1 MMWRQARDWQTGTVD
16 SMNAGKLAGTMKLVE
31 VATRRRVAI
40 SMAAVTLVLFGLIA
54 LKDLKVN
61 LLPDLSYPTITVR
74 SEYRGAAPEEIETL
88 LTRPVEEAV
97 GVVRNVRSVKS
108 VSRAGQSDVI
118 LEFAWGTNMDRAGLD
133 VREKLEVLQ
142 LPLEASRPLLLR
154 FNPATDPIMRFGLI
168 SASSEESSLKSLR
181 RYAEEE
187 IKKLLEPVEGVA
199 AVKISGGLEDEI
211 QIEIDQ
217 RKMAQLKLSLDTL
230 SARLAAENV
239 NVSAGRLEEGAQ
251 RYLVR
256 TINQFGSVE
265 EFGGLIIAP
274 GEARPIYL
282 RDIARVRAGY
292 SEREAIIRMNGQE
305 AVEVAIYKEGDANT
319 VSVARGISGRLESI
333 SDELPQGMSIE
344 IVDDQSVFI
353 ERAISEVVTAAILGG
368 LLAILVIFLFLRNI
382 WFTLTIAISIPV
394 SIIATFFL
402 MGQAGISLN
411 IMSLGGIA
419 LATGL
424 LVDNA
429 IVVLEN
435 ISRYR
440 AQGEGLVSAAIKGA
454 SEVGGAVIAATLT
467 TIAVFLPLAFVD
479 GVAGQLFRDQALTV
493 TFALAISLAVAVT
506 LIPMMASASGHKAA
520 DQAKTGAGAGGRFGN
535 WFAGQYGRMLDWA
548 LGHRFVTLAA
558 STALLALATLLLSS
572 VGTELVPRLDQ
583 GRFNV
588 TLEAAPGTPL
598 EETDRIGG
606 DIQRMAA
613 GDPDVQTIYG
623 VAGSGNRI
631 DANPT
636 ESGENIARM
645 LVVMNPD
652 SGSTDQQRVIRDLRT
667 KARDIAGLDANFSS
681 PELLSFDKPLE
692 IEIQGYDLDSLRT
705 ASDEVLR
712 RLRQS
717 SRFADVESSL
727 ERGHPEIQ
735 IYFDQERAAA
745 LGLTVKEISDKV
757 VGKIRG
763 QVATRYSWRDRKID
777 VLVRLSE
784 DERQSIASV
793 RELIV
798 NPLSDHPVPLSAVA
812 EVRVAEGPAEIR
824 RGNQE
829 RMALIQAN
837 LAHGDLGS
845 AVQEAEALMAGMQ
858 MPYGLTLYITG
869 QSEEM
874 EASFK
879 SLLFALGL
887 AIFLVY
893 LVMASQFESLLHPFV
908 ILFSIPLAAVGVAL
922 ALWLTNTSLSVIVF
936 IGLIML
942 AGIVVNNAI
951 VLLDL
956 INQLRERGMDRISA
970 IREGARLRLRPIMM
984 TTLTTVLGLLPMALG
999 LGEGSEMRTPMAI
1012 TVIGGLLTSTM
1023 LTLLVVP
1030 VMYSLL
1036 DRRRDLAPAGSDAKQ
1051 AEEIPGPGGH
1061 SRRLIA
1067 GT

>member
-1 MMWRQARDWQTGTVD
+1 M
-16 SMNAGKLAGTMKLVE
+16 KLAGTMKLVE

-54 LKDLKVN
+54 LQDLKVN
-61 LLPDLSYPTITVR
+61 LLPDLSYPTVTVR
-74 SEYRGAAPEEIETL
+74 TEYRGAAPEEIETL

-142 LPLEASRPLLLR
+142 LPLESSRPLLLR
-154 FNPATDPIMRFGLI
+154 FNPATDPIMRFGLV
-168 SASSEESSLKSLR
+168 SENSEEASLKSLR
-181 RYAEEE
+181 RFADEE

-239 NVSAGRLEEGAQ
+239 NVSAGRLEEGSQ

-265 EFGGLIIAP
+265 EFGELIVAP
-274 GEARPIYL
+274 GEGRPVYL
-282 RDIARVRAGY
+282 RDIAHIRAGY

-319 VSVARGISGRLESI
+319 VSVAQGVTERLEKLA
-333 SDELPQGMSIE
+333 DDLPPGMTIE
-344 IVDDQSVFI
+344 KVDDQSIFI
-353 ERAISEVVTAAILGG
+353 ERAISEVVIAAILGG
-368 LLAILVIFLFLRNI
+368 LLAVLVIFLFLRNI
-382 WFTLTIAISIPV
+382 WYTFTIAISIPV

-440 AQGEGLVSAAIKGA
+440 AQGEGLVNAAIKGA

-479 GVAGQLFRDQALTV
+479 GIAGQLFRDQALTV
-493 TFALAISLAVAVT
+493 TFALAVSLTIAVT
-506 LIPMMASASGHKAA
+506 LIPMMASAGGHKSLAHSAA
-520 DQAKTGAGAGGRFGN
+520 AGEKNNGPGDRFGN
-535 WFAGQYGRMLDWA
+535 WFSVRYSRVLEWA
-548 LGHRFVTLAA
+548 LNHRFLTLATA
-558 STALLALATLLLSS
+558 SVLLVFSVLMLST
-572 VGTELVPRLDQ
+572 VGTELVPQLDQ

-598 EETDRIGG
+598 EETDRIAGNL
-606 DIQRMAA
+606 QRLAA
-613 GDPDVQTIYG
+613 GDPNVSTIYG

-645 LVVMNPD
+645 LVVMNPAA
-652 SGSTDQQRVIRDLRT
+652 SRQDQRRAIRDLR
-667 KARDIAGLDANFSS
+667 ASALDIAGLDANFSS

-692 IEIQGYDLDSLRT
+692 IEILGYDLNSLRA

-717 SRFADVESSL
+717 DRFADVESSL
-727 ERGHPEIQ
+727 ERGHPEVQ
-735 IYFDQERAAA
+735 IFFDQERAAA
-745 LGLTVKEISDKV
+745 LGLTVKEISDQV

-784 DERQSIASV
+784 EERQSIAAV

-798 NPLSDHPVPLSAVA
+798 NPQSEHPVPLSAVA
-812 EVRVAEGPAEIR
+812 EIRVAEGPAEIR

-829 RMALIQAN
+829 RMALVQAN
-837 LAHGDLGS
+837 LASGDLGS
-845 AVQEAEALMAGMQ
+845 AVEEAETLLADMQ
-858 MPYGLTLYITG
+858 LPYGLSMSITG

-922 ALWLTNTSLSVIVF
+922 ALWLTGTSLSVIVF

-1036 DRRRDLAPAGSDAKQ
+1036 DRRRDTAAVEGANENTEQL
-1051 AEEIPGPGGH
+1051 PGPGTQTR
-1061 SRRLIA
+1061 SAAA
-1067 GT
+1067 GA

>member
-1 MMWRQARDWQTGTVD
+1 
-16 SMNAGKLAGTMKLVE
+16 MNPGSEKPGRTMKIVE

-54 LKDLKVN
+54 LQDLKVN
-61 LLPDLSYPTITVR
+61 LLPDLSYPTLTVR
-74 SEYRGAAPEEIETL
+74 TEYRGAAPEEIETL
-88 LTRPVEEAV
+88 LTRPVEEAI
-97 GVVRNVRSVKS
+97 GVVKNVLSVKS

-118 LEFAWGTNMDRAGLD
+118 LEFAWGTNMDHAGLE

-142 LPLEASRPLLLR
+142 LPLESSRPLLLR

-168 SASSEESSLKSLR
+168 SENSDEASLKALR
-181 RYAEEE
+181 RFADEEV
-187 IKKLLEPVEGVA
+187 KKTLEPVEGVA

-211 QIEIDQ
+211 HIEIDQ
-217 RKMAQLKLSLDTL
+217 GKMAQLRLSLDML

-239 NVSAGRLEEGAQ
+239 NVSAGRLEEGTQ

-256 TINQFGSVE
+256 TINQFTSVE

-274 GEARPIYL
+274 GEGRPIYL
-282 RDIARVRAGY
+282 RDIAVIRAGY
-292 SEREAIIRMNGQE
+292 TERQAIIRMNGKE
-305 AVEVAIYKEGDANT
+305 AVEIAVYKEGDANT
-319 VSVARGISGRLESI
+319 VSVAHGIGDRLAEL
-333 SDELPQGMSIE
+333 SDDLPPGMSIE
-344 IVDDQSVFI
+344 TVDDQSVFI
-353 ERAISEVVTAAILGG
+353 DRAISEVIKAAVIGG
-368 LLAILVIFLFLRNI
+368 LLAVLVIFVFLRNF
-382 WFTLTIAISIPV
+382 WFTFTIALSIPV

-402 MGQAGISLN
+402 MGRAGISLN

-440 AQGEGLVSAAIKGA
+440 ADGEGLVSAAIKGA

-479 GVAGQLFRDQALTV
+479 GIAGQLFRDQALTV
-493 TFALAISLAVAVT
+493 TFALAISLGVAVT
-506 LIPMMASASGHKAA
+506 LIPMMASVRGQSSLSKDAKISRIGSGFSR
-520 DQAKTGAGAGGRFGN
+520 GYCRL
-535 WFAGQYGRMLDWA
+535 LDWA
-548 LGHRFVTLAA
+548 LAHRLLTLGTSAI
-558 STALLALATLLLSS
+558 LLALSVMLLQST
-572 VGTELVPRLDQ
+572 GTELVPQLEQ

-588 TLEAAPGTPL
+588 MLEAAPGTPL
-598 EETDRIGG
+598 EETDRIEGVLQQ
-606 DIQRMAA
+606 IAA
-613 GDPDVQTIYG
+613 SDDTVSYVYG

-645 LVVMNPD
+645 LLVMSPD
-652 SGSTDQQRVIRDLRT
+652 SSANDQQRVIRDLR
-667 KARDIAGLDANFSS
+667 ARAGDIAGLDANFSS

-692 IEIQGYDLDSLRT
+692 IEIQGYDLNSLRT

-712 RLRQS
+712 RLRDS
-717 SRFADVESSL
+717 KRFADVESSL

-745 LGLTVKEISDKV
+745 LGLTVKDISDQV

-784 DERQSIASV
+784 EERQSIASV
-793 RELIV
+793 RDLII
-798 NPLSDHPVPLSAVA
+798 NPESEHPVSLSSVA
-812 EVRVAEGPAEIR
+812 EILVAEGPAEIR
-824 RGNQE
+824 RANQE
-829 RMALIQAN
+829 RLALIQAN
-837 LAHGDLGS
+837 LAYGDLGT
-845 AVQEAEALMAGMQ
+845 AVEEVRVLLADIKL
-858 MPYGLTLYITG
+858 PYGVSMNISG

-874 EASFK
+874 AASFK

-887 AIFLVY
+887 AVILVY

-908 ILFSIPLAAVGVAL
+908 ILFSIPLAAVGVAV
-922 ALWLTNTSLSVIVF
+922 ALWLTDTSLSVIVF

-956 INQLRERGMDRISA
+956 INQLRERGMERLAA

-1012 TVIGGLLTSTM
+1012 TVIGGLLTSTL

-1036 DRRRDLAPAGSDAKQ
+1036 DRRRDG
-1051 AEEIPGPGGH
+1051 IPGQLGAGGTDEP
-1061 SRRLIA
+1061 SGA
-1067 GT
+1067 GEQTRSAMAEG

>member
-1 MMWRQARDWQTGTVD
+1 
-16 SMNAGKLAGTMKLVE
+16 MNPDPVKAIGSMKLIE

-40 SMAAVTLVLFGLIA
+40 SMLAVTLVLFGLIA
-54 LKDLKVN
+54 LKDLSVN
-61 LLPDLSYPTITVR
+61 LLPDLSYPTLTVR
-74 SEYRGAAPEEIETL
+74 TEYRGAAPEEIETL

-97 GVVRNVRSVKS
+97 GVVKNVLSVKS

-154 FNPATDPIMRFGLI
+154 FNPATDPIMRFGLT
-168 SASSEESSLKSLR
+168 SSVSDEASLKALR
-181 RYAEEE
+181 RFAEEE
-187 IKKLLEPVEGVA
+187 IKKLVEPVEGVA

-217 RKMAQLKLSLDTL
+217 RKMAQLNLSLEEL
-230 SARLAAENV
+230 STRLAAENV

-256 TINQFGSVE
+256 TINQFATVE
-265 EFGGLIIAP
+265 EFGDLILKP
-274 GEARPIYL
+274 GTTRPIYL
-282 RDIARVRAGY
+282 RDIARVRAGF

-319 VSVARGISGRLESI
+319 VSVAKGIKTRVKELSE
-333 SDELPQGMSIE
+333 ELPKDMAIE
-344 IVDDQSVFI
+344 TVDDQSIFI
-353 ERAISEVVTAAILGG
+353 DRAISEVIKAALLGG
-368 LLAILVIFLFLRNI
+368 LLAVFVIFVFLRNF
-382 WFTLTIAISIPV
+382 WFTLTIALSIPV

-435 ISRYR
+435 ISRHR
-440 AQGEGLVSAAIKGA
+440 TAGEGLVSAAIKGA

-467 TIAVFLPLAFVD
+467 TIAVFLPLAFVE
-479 GVAGQLFRDQALTV
+479 GIAGQLFRDQALTV
-493 TFALAISLAVAVT
+493 TFALAISLGVAVT
-506 LIPMMASASGHKAA
+506 LIPMMASVRGQQSMGA
-520 DQAKTGAGAGGRFGN
+520 TGISKRLGL
-535 WFAGQYGRMLDWA
+535 WFASAYDYLLDYA
-548 LGHRFVTLAA
+548 LSHRFLTLFVA
-558 STALLALATLLLSS
+558 TVLLFFSVMLLQRT
-572 VGTELVPRLDQ
+572 GTELVPQLEQ

-598 EETDRIGG
+598 EETDRIEGEL
-606 DIQRMAA
+606 QQMATA
-613 GDPDVQTIYG
+613 DASVNYVYG

-645 LVVMNPD
+645 LVVMKPEAGMD
-652 SGSTDQQRVIRDLRT
+652 DQQRVIGNLRT
-667 KARDIAGLDANFSS
+667 RVGNIAGLDANFSS

-692 IEIQGYDLDSLRT
+692 IEIQGYDLDSLRL

-712 RLRQS
+712 RLRK
-717 SRFADVESSL
+717 SRSFADVESSL

-735 IYFDQERAAA
+735 IFFDQERAAA
-745 LGLTVKEISDKV
+745 LGLTVKQLSDRV

-763 QVATRYSWRDRKID
+763 RVATRFSWRDRKID
-777 VLVRLSE
+777 VLVRVSE
-784 DERQSIASV
+784 AERQSIAAV
-793 RELIV
+793 RQLII
-798 NPLSDHPVPLSAVA
+798 NPESEFPVPLSSVA
-812 EVRVAEGPAEIR
+812 EIRVAEGPAEIR
-824 RGNQE
+824 RGDQE

-845 AVQEAEALMAGMQ
+845 AVLEVESLLAGMKL
-858 MPYGLTLYITG
+858 PYGLTMFIKG

-874 EASFK
+874 AASFK

-887 AIFLVY
+887 AVILVY
-893 LVMASQFESLLHPFV
+893 LVMASQFESLVHPFV

-922 ALWLTNTSLSVIVF
+922 ALWLTDTRLSVIVF

-956 INQLRERGMDRISA
+956 INQLRERGMERIAA
-970 IREGARLRLRPIMM
+970 IKEGAKLRLRPIMM
-984 TTLTTVLGLLPMALG
+984 TTLTTVLGLLPMAMG
-999 LGEGSEMRTPMAI
+999 IGQGSEMRTPMAI
-1012 TVIGGLLTSTM
+1012 TVIGGLLTSTL

-1036 DRRRDLAPAGSDAKQ
+1036 DRRRDVTASPQTADTAPEG
-1051 AEEIPGPGGH
+1051 
-1061 SRRLIA
+1061 
-1067 GT
+1067 

>member
-1 MMWRQARDWQTGTVD
+1 
-16 SMNAGKLAGTMKLVE
+16 MKLVE
-31 VATRRRVAI
+31 IATRRRVAI

-61 LLPDLSYPTITVR
+61 LLPDLSYPTLTVR
-74 SEYRGAAPEEIETL
+74 TEYRGAAPEEIETL

-97 GVVRNVRSVKS
+97 GVVKNVGSVKS

-168 SASSEESSLKSLR
+168 SASSEEASLKALR
-181 RYAEEE
+181 RYADEE

-217 RKMAQLKLSLDTL
+217 RKMAQLNLSLDML

-256 TINQFGSVE
+256 TINQFGSIE

-274 GEARPIYL
+274 GETRPVYL
-282 RDIARVRAGY
+282 RDIANVRAGY

-319 VSVARGISGRLESI
+319 VSVARGVSKRIESL
-333 SDELPQGMSIE
+333 SENLPQGMSME
-344 IVDDQSVFI
+344 KVDDQSIFI
-353 ERAISEVVTAAILGG
+353 DRAISEVVTAAILGG

-382 WFTLTIAISIPV
+382 WFTFTIALSIPV

-440 AQGEGLVSAAIKGA
+440 AQGEGLVNAAIKGA

-506 LIPMMASASGHKAA
+506 LIPMMASARGHKSLVRARENN
-520 DQAKTGAGAGGRFGN
+520 GASSRFGS
-535 WFAGQYGRMLDWA
+535 WFSGKYGGMLNWA
-548 LGHRFVTLAA
+548 LTHRFLTLAA
-558 STALLALATLLLSS
+558 STVLLVVAVLMLST
-572 VGTELVPRLDQ
+572 VGTELVPQLDQ

-588 TLEAAPGTPL
+588 TLEATPGTPL

-606 DIQRMAA
+606 ELQRMAA
-613 GDPDVQTIYG
+613 GDPNVATIYG

-645 LVVMNPD
+645 LVVMNPEA
-652 SGSTDQQRVIRDLRT
+652 SAGDQQRVIRDLRNR
-667 KARDIAGLDANFSS
+667 ARDTAGLDANFSA

-705 ASDEVLR
+705 ASSEVLR
-712 RLRQS
+712 RLRHS
-717 SRFADVESSL
+717 DRFADVESSL

-735 IYFDQERAAA
+735 IFFDQERAAA
-745 LGLTVKEISDKV
+745 LGLTVKEISDQV

-798 NPLSDHPVPLSAVA
+798 NPQSEHPVPLSSVA
-812 EVRVAEGPAEIR
+812 EIRVAEGPAEIR

-829 RMALIQAN
+829 RMALVQAN

-845 AVQEAEALMAGMQ
+845 AVEEAETLLADMQ
-858 MPYGLTLYITG
+858 LPYGLTMNITG

-879 SLLFALGL
+879 SLMFALGL
-887 AIFLVY
+887 AVFLVY
-893 LVMASQFESLLHPFV
+893 LVMAAQFESLLHPFV

-922 ALWLTNTSLSVIVF
+922 ALWLTDTSLSVIVF

-970 IREGARLRLRPIMM
+970 ITEGARLRLRPIMM

-1036 DRRRDLAPAGSDAKQ
+1036 DRRQDVVPVESDAVSTDDL
-1051 AEEIPGPGGH
+1051 PGPGGQFH
-1061 SRRLIA
+1061 SVA
-1067 GT
+1067 ASS

>member
-1 MMWRQARDWQTGTVD
+1 MSPDPVKT
-16 SMNAGKLAGTMKLVE
+16 AGSMKLIE

-40 SMAAVTLVLFGLIA
+40 SMLAVTLVLFGLIA

-61 LLPDLSYPTITVR
+61 LLPDLSYPTLTVR
-74 SEYRGAAPEEIETL
+74 TEYRGAAPEEIETL

-97 GVVRNVRSVKS
+97 GVVKNVLSVKS

-133 VREKLEVLQ
+133 VREKLEILQ
-142 LPLEASRPLLLR
+142 LPLEANRPLLLR
-154 FNPATDPIMRFGLI
+154 FNPATDPIMRLGLI
-168 SASSEESSLKSLR
+168 SAVTDETSLKALR
-181 RYAEEE
+181 RFAEEE

-217 RKMAQLKLSLDTL
+217 RKMAQLNLSLDAL
-230 SARLAAENV
+230 SLRLAAENV
-239 NVSAGRLEEGAQ
+239 NVSAGRLEEGTQ

-256 TINQFGSVE
+256 TINQFANVE
-265 EFGGLIIAP
+265 EFGDLIVKP
-274 GEARPIYL
+274 GTDRPIYL
-282 RDIARVRAGY
+282 RDIANVRAGY

-319 VSVARGISGRLESI
+319 VSVARGIKGRLKELSE
-333 SDELPQGMSIE
+333 ELPQDMTIE
-344 IVDDQSVFI
+344 TVDDQSIFI
-353 ERAISEVVTAAILGG
+353 DRAISEVIKAAVLGG
-368 LLAILVIFLFLRNI
+368 LLAVLVIFVFLRNI
-382 WFTLTIAISIPV
+382 WFTFTIAICIPV

-440 AQGEGLVSAAIKGA
+440 AAGEDRLSAAIKGA

-467 TIAVFLPLAFVD
+467 TIAVFLPLAFVE
-479 GVAGQLFRDQALTV
+479 GIAGQLFRDQALTV
-493 TFALAISLAVAVT
+493 TFALAISLGVAMT
-506 LIPMMASASGHKAA
+506 LIPMMASIRGQHSVNP
-520 DQAKTGAGAGGRFGN
+520 AGISTRVGL
-535 WFAGQYGRMLDWA
+535 WFASVYANLLDKA
-548 LGHRFVTLAA
+548 LSHRFLTLATA
-558 STALLALATLLLSS
+558 SVLLIFSLLILQRT
-572 VGTELVPRLDQ
+572 GTELVPQLEQ
-583 GRFNV
+583 GRFNI

-598 EETDRIGG
+598 EETDRIQSEL
-606 DIQRMAA
+606 QRMATA
-613 GDPDVQTIYG
+613 DPGVTTVYG

-636 ESGENIARM
+636 ESGENIARL
-645 LVVMNPD
+645 LVVMKPA
-652 SGSTDQQRVIRDLRT
+652 SGMDEQRRVIQKLRT
-667 KARDIAGLDANFSS
+667 HVGDIAGLDANFSS
-681 PELLSFDKPLE
+681 PQLLSFDKPLE
-692 IEIQGYDLDSLRT
+692 IEIQGYDLDSLRQ
-705 ASDEVLR
+705 ASDAVLE

-717 SRFADVESSL
+717 NRFADVESSL

-735 IYFDQERAAA
+735 IYFDQERAAT
-745 LGLTVKEISDKV
+745 LGLTVKQISDQV

-763 QVATRYSWRDRKID
+763 TVATRFSWRDRKID

-784 DERQSIASV
+784 DERQSITAV
-793 RELIV
+793 RDLII
-798 NPLSDHPVPLSAVA
+798 NPESEFPVPLSSVA
-812 EVRVAEGPAEIR
+812 EIRVAEGPAEIR

-829 RMALIQAN
+829 RLALVQAN
-837 LAHGDLGS
+837 LAYGDLGS
-845 AVQEAEALMAGMQ
+845 AVTEVEGLLAGMKL
-858 MPYGLTLYITG
+858 PYGLKMYIKG

-874 EASFK
+874 AASFK

-887 AIFLVY
+887 AVVLVY

-922 ALWLTNTSLSVIVF
+922 ALWLTGTQLSVIVF

-956 INQLRERGMDRISA
+956 INHLRERGMDRIKA
-970 IREGARLRLRPIMM
+970 IKEGARLRLRPIMM
-984 TTLTTVLGLLPMALG
+984 TTLTTVLGLLPLALG
-999 LGEGSEMRTPMAI
+999 LGQGSEMRTPMAI
-1012 TVIGGLLTSTM
+1012 TVIGGLLTSTL

-1036 DRRRDLAPAGSDAKQ
+1036 DRRRDLGDVEQSSQ
-1051 AEEIPGPGGH
+1051 ATTEI
-1061 SRRLIA
+1061 
-1067 GT
+1067 

>member
-1 MMWRQARDWQTGTVD
+1 MSDTQ
-16 SMNAGKLAGTMKLVE
+16 SMKLVD
-31 VATRRRVAI
+31 VATRRRGAI
-40 SMAAVTLVLFGLIA
+40 SMGAVTLVLFGLIA

-61 LLPDLSYPTITVR
+61 LLPDLSYPTLTVR
-74 SEYRGAAPEEIETL
+74 TEYRGAAPEEIETL

-97 GVVRNVRSVKS
+97 GVVKNVISVKS
-108 VSRAGQSDVI
+108 VSRAGQSDVM

-142 LPLEASRPLLLR
+142 LPLESSRPLLLR
-154 FNPATDPIMRFGLI
+154 FNPATDPIMRFGLVFTQEFKE
-168 SASSEESSLKSLR
+168 AGQGADESSLKVLR
-181 RYAEEE
+181 RYADEE
-187 IKKLLEPVEGVA
+187 IRKRLEPVEGVA

-217 RKMAQLKLSLDTL
+217 LKMAQLNLSLDEL

-239 NVSAGRLEEGAQ
+239 NVSAGRLEEGTQ

-256 TINQFGSVE
+256 TINQFRSVA
-265 EFGGLIIAP
+265 EFGSLIITP
-274 GEARPIYL
+274 GEGRPVYL
-282 RDIARVRAGY
+282 RDIANVRAGY

-305 AVEVAIYKEGDANT
+305 AVEIAIYKEGDANT
-319 VSVARGISGRLESI
+319 VSVAKSINKRLESF
-333 SDELPQGMSIE
+333 SDELPQGMSMDV
-344 IVDDQSVFI
+344 VDNQSLFI

-368 LLAILVIFLFLRNI
+368 LLAVLVIFVFLRNI
-382 WFTLTIAISIPV
+382 WFTFTIALCIPV
-394 SIIATFFL
+394 SIIATFFF

-440 AQGEGLVSAAIKGA
+440 AMGEGLISAAIKGT

-467 TIAVFLPLAFVD
+467 TIAVFLPLAFVE
-479 GVAGQLFRDQALTV
+479 GIAGQLFRDQALTV
-493 TFALAISLAVAVT
+493 TFALAISLIVAMT
-506 LIPMMASASGHKAA
+506 LIPMMASASGHKSLPREM
-520 DQAKTGAGAGGRFGN
+520 GSSRSGR
-535 WFAGQYGRMLDWA
+535 WFSVNYSRLLDWA
-548 LGHRFVTLAA
+548 LGHRFMTLAL
-558 STALLALATLLLSS
+558 STALLLLAIVLLQSI
-572 VGTELVPRLDQ
+572 GTELVPQMEQ
-583 GRFNV
+583 GRFNIM
-588 TLEAAPGTPL
+588 LEAAPGTPL
-598 EETDRIGG
+598 EETDRLEG
-606 DIQRMAA
+606 DMQRLAA
-613 GDPDVQTIYG
+613 ADPAVDYVYG

-645 LVVMNPD
+645 LVAMKPSASD
-652 SGSTDQQRVIRDLRT
+652 ADQARVLGEMRNRVGG
-667 KARDIAGLDANFSS
+667 IAGLDANFSA

-692 IEIQGYDLDSLRT
+692 IEIQGYDLDSLRAT
-705 ASDEVLR
+705 SDEVLR
-712 RLRQS
+712 RLRAS
-717 SRFADVESSL
+717 DRFVDVESSL

-735 IYFDQERAAA
+735 IFFDQERAAS
-745 LGLTVKEISDKV
+745 LGLTVKQISDQV
-757 VGKIRG
+757 VGNIRG
-763 QVATRYSWRDRKID
+763 RVATRYSWRDRKID
-777 VLVRLSE
+777 VLVRMSE
-784 DERQSIASV
+784 EERQSIAAV
-793 RELIV
+793 RDLII
-798 NPLSDHPVPLSAVA
+798 NPKSERPVPLSAVA
-812 EVRVAEGPAEIR
+812 EIRVAEGPAEIR

-829 RMALIQAN
+829 RMALVQAN
-837 LAHGDLGS
+837 VAYGDLGN
-845 AVQEAEALMAGMQ
+845 AAREADALLADMQ
-858 MPYGLTLYITG
+858 MPYGLTMNITG

-874 EASFK
+874 AASFK

-922 ALWLTNTSLSVIVF
+922 ALWLTGTSLSVIVF

-951 VLLDL
+951 VLVDL
-956 INQLRERGMDRISA
+956 INQLRQRGMERINA
-970 IREGARLRLRPIMM
+970 IREAARLRLRPIMM
-984 TTLTTVLGLLPMALG
+984 TTLTTVLGLLPMAMG

-1023 LTLLVVP
+1023 LTLLVIP

-1036 DRRRDLAPAGSDAKQ
+1036 DRRRDVEQIESSETRPAAHS
-1051 AEEIPGPGGH
+1051 GPGSQ
-1061 SRRLIA
+1061 SRAAVIQ
-1067 GT
+1067 T

>member
-1 MMWRQARDWQTGTVD
+1 MSTEPVKA
-16 SMNAGKLAGTMKLVE
+16 AGSMKLIE
-31 VATRRRVAI
+31 IATRRRVAI
-40 SMAAVTLVLFGLIA
+40 SMLAVTLVLFGLIA

-61 LLPDLSYPTITVR
+61 LLPDLSYPTLTVR
-74 SEYRGAAPEEIETL
+74 TEYRGAAPEEIETL

-97 GVVRNVRSVKS
+97 GVVMNVLSVKS

-168 SASSEESSLKSLR
+168 SAASDETSLKALR

-187 IKKLLEPVEGVA
+187 IKKDFEPVEGVA

-217 RKMAQLKLSLDTL
+217 RKMAQLNLSLQDL
-230 SARLAAENV
+230 SLRLAAENV

-256 TINQFGSVE
+256 TINQFASVE
-265 EFGGLIIAP
+265 EFGNLIVKP
-274 GEARPIYL
+274 GAERPIYL
-282 RDIARVRAGY
+282 RDIANVRAGY
-292 SEREAIIRMNGQE
+292 SERQAIIRMNGKE

-319 VSVARGISGRLESI
+319 VSVAKGIKNRLKELSES
-333 SDELPQGMSIE
+333 LPEGVTVE
-344 IVDDQSVFI
+344 TVDDQSVFI
-353 ERAISEVVTAAILGG
+353 DRAIAEVIKAAIIGG
-368 LLAILVIFLFLRNI
+368 LLAVLVIFVFLRNA
-382 WFTLTIAISIPV
+382 WFTLTIAMSIPV

-440 AQGEGLVSAAIKGA
+440 AEGESRVRAAIKGA

-467 TIAVFLPLAFVD
+467 TIAVFLPLAFVQ

-493 TFALAISLAVAVT
+493 TFALAISLGVAVT
-506 LIPMMASASGHKAA
+506 LIPMMASIRGQH
-520 DQAKTGAGAGGRFGN
+520 TVGAGGFSARIGRG
-535 WFAGQYGRMLDWA
+535 FAAVYAHLLDRA
-548 LGHRFVTLAA
+548 LAHRVTTLTAA
-558 STALLALATLLLSS
+558 AALLAMSVMLLQRT
-572 VGTELVPRLDQ
+572 GTELVPQLEQ
-583 GRFNV
+583 GRFDV
-588 TLEAAPGTPL
+588 MLEAAPGTPL
-598 EETDRIGG
+598 EETDRIEGEL
-606 DIQRMAA
+606 QQLATE
-613 GDPDVQTIYG
+613 DPGVDYVYG

-645 LVVMNPD
+645 LVAMKPD
-652 SGSTDQQRVIRDLRT
+652 ADMKAQQRVIDNLRS
-667 KARDIAGLDANFSS
+667 KSRDIAGLDANFSS

-692 IEIQGYDLDSLRT
+692 IEIQGYDLDSLRI
-705 ASDEVLR
+705 ASDEVMK

-717 SRFADVESSL
+717 GRFADVESSL

-745 LGLTVKEISDKV
+745 LGLTVKQISDQV

-763 QVATRYSWRDRKID
+763 TVATRFSWRDRKID

-784 DERQSIASV
+784 GERQSIAAV
-793 RELIV
+793 RDLIV
-798 NPLSDHPVPLSAVA
+798 NPESEFPVPLSSVA
-812 EVRVAEGPAEIR
+812 DVRIAEGPAEIR

-829 RMALIQAN
+829 RLALVEAN
-837 LAHGDLGS
+837 LAYGDLGS
-845 AVQEAEALMAGMQ
+845 AVTEVESLLAGMRL
-858 MPYGLTLYITG
+858 PYGLKMYIKG

-874 EASFK
+874 AASFK
-879 SLLFALGL
+879 SLMFALGL
-887 AIFLVY
+887 AVVLVY

-922 ALWLTNTSLSVIVF
+922 ALWLTGTSLSVIVF

-956 INQLRERGMDRISA
+956 INQLRERGMDRLTA

-999 LGEGSEMRTPMAI
+999 LGQGAEMRTPMAI
-1012 TVIGGLLTSTM
+1012 TVIGGLLTSTL

-1036 DRRRDLAPAGSDAKQ
+1036 DRRPDVAAAVREADGVTEA
-1051 AEEIPGPGGH
+1051 
-1061 SRRLIA
+1061 
-1067 GT
+1067 

>member
-1 MMWRQARDWQTGTVD
+1 MSSGPVNLEG
-16 SMNAGKLAGTMKLVE
+16 SMKLIE

-61 LLPDLSYPTITVR
+61 LLPDLSYPTLTVR
-74 SEYRGAAPEEIETL
+74 TEYRGAAPEEIETL

-97 GVVRNVRSVKS
+97 GVVKNVLSVKS
-108 VSRAGQSDVI
+108 VSRAGQSDVM

-168 SASSEESSLKSLR
+168 SIASDEASLKALR
-181 RYAEEE
+181 RFADEE

-217 RKMAQLKLSLDTL
+217 HKMAQLNLSLESL

-256 TINQFGSVE
+256 TINQFATVE
-265 EFGGLIIAP
+265 EFGDLIIDP
-274 GEARPIYL
+274 GETRPIYL

-305 AVEVAIYKEGDANT
+305 AVEVAVYKEGDANT
-319 VSVARGISGRLESI
+319 VSVANGIDKRLLQLSE
-333 SDELPQGMSIE
+333 DLPPDMSIDT
-344 IVDDQSVFI
+344 VDDQSIFI
-353 ERAISEVVTAAILGG
+353 DRAISEVIKAAILGG
-368 LLAILVIFLFLRNI
+368 LLAVLVIFLFLRNI
-382 WFTLTIAISIPV
+382 WFTFTIALSIPV

-440 AQGEGLVSAAIKGA
+440 ANGEGLVSAAIKGA
-454 SEVGGAVIAATLT
+454 SDVGGAVIAATLT

-479 GVAGQLFRDQALTV
+479 GIAGQLFRDQALTV
-493 TFALAISLAVAVT
+493 TFALAISLGVAVT
-506 LIPMMASASGHKAA
+506 LIPMMASIRGQGLASGGGSINRVG
-520 DQAKTGAGAGGRFGN
+520 DWFSFTYAKL
-535 WFAGQYGRMLDWA
+535 LDWA
-548 LGHRFVTLAA
+548 LSHRLLTLSIAII
-558 STALLALATLLLSS
+558 LLAFSVMLLRGI
-572 VGTELVPRLDQ
+572 GTELVPQLEQ

-588 TLEAAPGTPL
+588 MLEAAPGTPL
-598 EETDRIGG
+598 EETDRIEG
-606 DIQRMAA
+606 DLQRMAA
-613 GDPDVQTIYG
+613 ADTAVSYVYG

-645 LVVMNPD
+645 LVVMSP
-652 SGSTDQQRVIRDLRT
+652 GSSVSEQQRVIRNLRT
-667 KARDIAGLDANFSS
+667 GARAIAGLDANFST
-681 PELLSFDKPLE
+681 PQLLSFDKPLE
-692 IEIQGYDLDSLRT
+692 IEIQGYDIGSLRQ

-712 RLRQS
+712 RLRKS
-717 SRFADVESSL
+717 KRFADVESSL

-735 IYFDQERAAA
+735 IYFDQQRAAA
-745 LGLTVKEISDKV
+745 LGLTVKQISDKV

-763 QVATRYSWRDRKID
+763 KVATRFSWRDRKVD
-777 VLVRLSE
+777 VLVRMSE

-798 NPLSDHPVPLSAVA
+798 NPESEFPVPLSSVA
-812 EVRVAEGPAEIR
+812 DIKVAEGPAEIR

-829 RMALIQAN
+829 RLALVQAN
-837 LAHGDLGS
+837 LAYGDLGS
-845 AVQEAEALMAGMQ
+845 AAQEVETLLADMSL
-858 MPYGLTLYITG
+858 PYGLKMSISG

-874 EASFK
+874 AASFK
-879 SLLFALGL
+879 SLMFALGL
-887 AIFLVY
+887 AIILVY

-922 ALWLTNTSLSVIVF
+922 ALWLTETRLSVIVF

-956 INQLRERGMDRISA
+956 INQLRERGMDRITA

-999 LGEGSEMRTPMAI
+999 LGQGSEMRTPMAI
-1012 TVIGGLLTSTM
+1012 TVIGGMLTSTL

-1036 DRRRDLAPAGSDAKQ
+1036 DRRKDLSGQSQTAAG
-1051 AEEIPGPGGH
+1051 EV
-1061 SRRLIA
+1061 
-1067 GT
+1067 

>member
-1 MMWRQARDWQTGTVD
+1 MNPGPVKTVG
-16 SMNAGKLAGTMKLVE
+16 SMKLIE

-40 SMAAVTLVLFGLIA
+40 SMLAVTLVLFGLIA
-54 LKDLKVN
+54 LKDLSVN
-61 LLPDLSYPTITVR
+61 LLPDLSYPTLTVR
-74 SEYRGAAPEEIETL
+74 TEYRGAAPEEIETL

-97 GVVRNVRSVKS
+97 GVVKNVLSVKS

-133 VREKLEVLQ
+133 VREKLEILQ

-154 FNPATDPIMRFGLI
+154 FNPATDPIMRFGLT
-168 SASSEESSLKSLR
+168 SSVSDEASLKALR
-181 RYAEEE
+181 RFAEEE
-187 IKKLLEPVEGVA
+187 IKKLVEPVEGVA

-217 RKMAQLKLSLDTL
+217 RKMAQLNLSIEEL
-230 SARLAAENV
+230 STRLAAENV
-239 NVSAGRLEEGAQ
+239 NVSAGRLEEGTQ

-256 TINQFGSVE
+256 TINQFATVE
-265 EFGGLIIAP
+265 GFGDLILKP
-274 GEARPIYL
+274 GTTRPIYL
-282 RDIARVRAGY
+282 RDIASVRAGF

-319 VSVARGISGRLESI
+319 VSVAKGIKTRVK
-333 SDELPQGMSIE
+333 ELSEDLPKDMSIE
-344 IVDDQSVFI
+344 TVDDQSIFI
-353 ERAISEVVTAAILGG
+353 DRAISEVIKAALLGG
-368 LLAILVIFLFLRNI
+368 LLAILVIFVFLRNF
-382 WFTLTIAISIPV
+382 WFSFTIALSIPV

-435 ISRYR
+435 ISRHR
-440 AQGEGLVSAAIKGA
+440 TAGESLVSAAIKGA

-467 TIAVFLPLAFVD
+467 TIAVFLPLAFVE
-479 GVAGQLFRDQALTV
+479 GIAGQLFRDQALTV
-493 TFALAISLAVAVT
+493 TFALAISLGVAVT
-506 LIPMMASASGHKAA
+506 LIPMMASVRGQQSMGT
-520 DQAKTGAGAGGRFGN
+520 TGISKRVGL
-535 WFAGQYGRMLDWA
+535 WFASAYEYLLDHA
-548 LGHRFVTLAA
+548 LTHRFLTLFVATVMLFL
-558 STALLALATLLLSS
+558 SVMLLQRT
-572 VGTELVPRLDQ
+572 GTELVPQLEQ

-598 EETDRIGG
+598 EETDRIEGELQQ
-606 DIQRMAA
+606 IATA
-613 GDPDVQTIYG
+613 DPSVDYVYG

-645 LVVMNPD
+645 LVVMKPEASMD
-652 SGSTDQQRVIRDLRT
+652 DQQRVIGNLRT
-667 KARDIAGLDANFSS
+667 RVGDIAGLDANFSS

-692 IEIQGYDLDSLRT
+692 IEIQGYDLDSLRL
-705 ASDEVLR
+705 ASDEVLK
-712 RLRQS
+712 RLRK
-717 SRFADVESSL
+717 SRSFADVESSL

-745 LGLTVKEISDKV
+745 LGLTVKQLSDQV

-763 QVATRYSWRDRKID
+763 RVATRFSWRDRKID
-777 VLVRLSE
+777 VLVRVSE
-784 DERQSIASV
+784 AERQSIAAV
-793 RELIV
+793 RQLII
-798 NPLSDHPVPLSAVA
+798 NPESEFPVPLSSVA
-812 EVRVAEGPAEIR
+812 EIRVAEGPAEIR
-824 RGNQE
+824 RGDQE

-837 LAHGDLGS
+837 LADGDLGS
-845 AVQEAEALMAGMQ
+845 AVLEVESLLAGMKL
-858 MPYGLTLYITG
+858 PYGLTMFIKG

-874 EASFK
+874 AASFK

-887 AIFLVY
+887 AVILVY
-893 LVMASQFESLLHPFV
+893 LVMASQFESLVHPFV

-922 ALWLTNTSLSVIVF
+922 ALWLTDTRLSVIVF

-956 INQLRERGMDRISA
+956 INQLRERGMERIAA
-970 IREGARLRLRPIMM
+970 IKEGAKLRLRPIMM

-999 LGEGSEMRTPMAI
+999 IGQGSEMRTPMAI
-1012 TVIGGLLTSTM
+1012 TVIGGLLTSTL

-1036 DRRRDLAPAGSDAKQ
+1036 DRRRDVITNPQSADAVR
-1051 AEEIPGPGGH
+1051 EV
-1061 SRRLIA
+1061 
-1067 GT
+1067 

>member
-1 MMWRQARDWQTGTVD
+1 
-16 SMNAGKLAGTMKLVE
+16 MNPDPVKAVGSMKLIE

-40 SMAAVTLVLFGLIA
+40 SMLAVTLVLFGLIA

-61 LLPDLSYPTITVR
+61 LLPDLSYPTLTVR
-74 SEYRGAAPEEIETL
+74 TEYRGAAPEEIETL

-97 GVVRNVRSVKS
+97 GVVKNVLSVKS

-118 LEFAWGTNMDRAGLD
+118 LEFAWGTDMDRAGLD
-133 VREKLEVLQ
+133 VREKLEILQ

-154 FNPATDPIMRFGLI
+154 FNPATDPIMRFGLT
-168 SASSEESSLKSLR
+168 SSVSDEASLKALR
-181 RYAEEE
+181 RFAEEE
-187 IKKLLEPVEGVA
+187 IKKLIEPVEGVA

-217 RKMAQLKLSLDTL
+217 RKMAQLNLSLEEL
-230 SARLAAENV
+230 SSRLAAENV
-239 NVSAGRLEEGAQ
+239 NVSAGRLEEGTQ

-256 TINQFGSVE
+256 TINQFATVE
-265 EFGGLIIAP
+265 EFGDLILKP
-274 GEARPIYL
+274 GTTRPIYL
-282 RDIARVRAGY
+282 RDFARVRAGF

-319 VSVARGISGRLESI
+319 VSVAKGIKTRVK
-333 SDELPQGMSIE
+333 ELSEDLPKDMAIE
-344 IVDDQSVFI
+344 TVDDQSVFI
-353 ERAISEVVTAAILGG
+353 DRAISEVIKAALLGG
-368 LLAILVIFLFLRNI
+368 LLAVLVIFVFLRNF
-382 WFTLTIAISIPV
+382 WFTFTIALSIPV

-435 ISRYR
+435 ISRHR
-440 AQGEGLVSAAIKGA
+440 TAGEGLVSAAIKGA

-467 TIAVFLPLAFVD
+467 TIAVFLPLAFVE
-479 GVAGQLFRDQALTV
+479 GIAGQLFRDQALTV
-493 TFALAISLAVAVT
+493 TFALAISLGVAVT
-506 LIPMMASASGHKAA
+506 LIPMMASVRGQQSMGA
-520 DQAKTGAGAGGRFGN
+520 TGISKWVGL
-535 WFAGQYGRMLDWA
+535 WFASAYEYLLDHA
-548 LGHRFVTLAA
+548 LTHRFLTLFVA
-558 STALLALATLLLSS
+558 TVLLFLSVMLLQRT
-572 VGTELVPRLDQ
+572 GTELVPQLEQ

-588 TLEAAPGTPL
+588 TLEAAPGTSL
-598 EETDRIGG
+598 EETDRIEGELQQ
-606 DIQRMAA
+606 IAA
-613 GDPDVQTIYG
+613 ADPSVNYVYG

-645 LVVMNPD
+645 LVVMKPEAGMD
-652 SGSTDQQRVIRDLRT
+652 DQQRVIGNLRT
-667 KARDIAGLDANFSS
+667 RVGDLAGLDANFSS

-692 IEIQGYDLDSLRT
+692 IEIQGYDLDSLRL

-712 RLRQS
+712 RLRK
-717 SRFADVESSL
+717 SRSFADVESSL

-745 LGLTVKEISDKV
+745 LGLTVKQLSDQV

-763 QVATRYSWRDRKID
+763 RVATRFSWRDRKID
-777 VLVRLSE
+777 VLVRVSE
-784 DERQSIASV
+784 AERQSIAAV
-793 RELIV
+793 RQLII
-798 NPLSDHPVPLSAVA
+798 NPESEFPVPLSSVA
-812 EVRVAEGPAEIR
+812 EIRVAEGPAEIR
-824 RGNQE
+824 RGDQE

-837 LAHGDLGS
+837 LADGDLGS
-845 AVQEAEALMAGMQ
+845 AVLEVESLLAGMKL
-858 MPYGLTLYITG
+858 PYGLTMFIKG

-874 EASFK
+874 AASFK

-887 AIFLVY
+887 AVILVY
-893 LVMASQFESLLHPFV
+893 LVMASQFESLVHPFV

-922 ALWLTNTSLSVIVF
+922 ALWLTDTRLSVIVF

-956 INQLRERGMDRISA
+956 INQLRERGMERIAA
-970 IREGARLRLRPIMM
+970 IKEGAKLRLRPIMM

-999 LGEGSEMRTPMAI
+999 IGQGSEMRTPMAI
-1012 TVIGGLLTSTM
+1012 TVIGGLLTSTL

-1036 DRRRDLAPAGSDAKQ
+1036 DRRRDVTATPQTADTAP
-1051 AEEIPGPGGH
+1051 EN
-1061 SRRLIA
+1061 
-1067 GT
+1067 

>member
-1 MMWRQARDWQTGTVD
+1 MSSEPAKP
-16 SMNAGKLAGTMKLVE
+16 AGAMKLIE

-40 SMAAVTLVLFGLIA
+40 SMLAVTLVLFGLIA
-54 LKDLKVN
+54 LKDLNVN
-61 LLPDLSYPTITVR
+61 LLPDLSYPTLTVR
-74 SEYRGAAPEEIETL
+74 TEYRGAAPEEIETL

-97 GVVRNVRSVKS
+97 GVVKNVLSVKS

-154 FNPATDPIMRFGLI
+154 FNPATDPIMRFGLT
-168 SASSEESSLKSLR
+168 SADSSEAALKALR
-181 RYAEEE
+181 RFAEEE
-187 IKKLLEPVEGVA
+187 IKKLVEPVEGVA

-217 RKMAQLKLSLDTL
+217 QKMAQLNLSLEAL
-230 SARLAAENV
+230 SRRLAAENV
-239 NVSAGRLEEGAQ
+239 NVSAGRLEEGTQ

-256 TINQFGSVE
+256 TINQFATVE
-265 EFGGLIIAP
+265 EFGELIVKP
-274 GEARPIYL
+274 GSTRPIYL
-282 RDIARVRAGY
+282 RDIATVRAGF
-292 SEREAIIRMNGQE
+292 SEREAIIRMNGHE
-305 AVEVAIYKEGDANT
+305 AVEIAIYKEGDANT
-319 VSVARGISGRLESI
+319 VSVARGVKARILELSE
-333 SDELPQGMSIE
+333 ELPQDMKIE
-344 IVDDQSVFI
+344 TVDDQSIFI
-353 ERAISEVVTAAILGG
+353 DRAISEVVKAAIIGG
-368 LLAILVIFLFLRNI
+368 LLAVLVIYIFLNNI
-382 WFTLTIAISIPV
+382 WFTFTVALSIPV

-435 ISRYR
+435 ISRHR
-440 AQGEGLVSAAIKGA
+440 TAGESLINAAIKGA

-467 TIAVFLPLAFVD
+467 TIAVFLPLAFVE
-479 GVAGQLFRDQALTV
+479 GIAGQLFRDQALTV
-493 TFALAISLAVAVT
+493 TFALAISLGVAVT
-506 LIPMMASASGHKAA
+506 LIPMMASSRG
-520 DQAKTGAGAGGRFGN
+520 QQSSSSTGFRNRVGT
-535 WFAGQYGRMLDWA
+535 WFSSIYTHLLDRA
-548 LGHRFVTLAA
+548 LSHRFPTLIAA
-558 STALLALATLLLSS
+558 TVLLVLAILLLQRT
-572 VGTELVPRLDQ
+572 GTELVPQLEQ
-583 GRFNV
+583 GRFDV
-588 TLEAAPGTPL
+588 MLEAAPGTPL
-598 EETDRIGG
+598 EKTDRIGNEL
-606 DIQRMAA
+606 QQLAA
-613 GDPDVQTIYG
+613 SDPGVNYVYG

-645 LVVMNPD
+645 LVVMNTD
-652 SGSTDQQRVIRDLRT
+652 AGMGDQQRVIGKLRS
-667 KARDIAGLDANFSS
+667 RSRNLAGLQANFSS

-692 IEIQGYDLDSLRT
+692 IEIQGYDLDSLRL

-717 SRFADVESSL
+717 KTFADVVSSL

-745 LGLTVKEISDKV
+745 LGLTVKQISDRV

-763 QVATRYSWRDRKID
+763 NVATRFSWRDRKID
-777 VLVRLSE
+777 VLVRISE
-784 DERQSIASV
+784 DERQSISAI
-793 RELIV
+793 RELII
-798 NPLSDHPVPLSAVA
+798 NPESEFPVPLSSVA
-812 EVRVAEGPAEIR
+812 EIRVAEGPAEIR
-824 RGNQE
+824 RGDQE
-829 RMALIQAN
+829 RLALIQAN
-837 LAHGDLGS
+837 LASGDLGS
-845 AVQEAEALMAGMQ
+845 AVSEVESLLAGMKL
-858 MPYGLTLYITG
+858 PYGLKMYIKG

-874 EASFK
+874 AASFT

-887 AIFLVY
+887 AVILVY
-893 LVMASQFESLLHPFV
+893 LVMAAQFESLVHPFV

-922 ALWLTNTSLSVIVF
+922 ALWLTDTRLSVIVF

-956 INQLRERGMDRISA
+956 INQLRDRGMERMAA
-970 IREGARLRLRPIMM
+970 IKEGAKLRLRPIMM

-999 LGEGSEMRTPMAI
+999 LGQGAEMRTPMAI
-1012 TVIGGLLTSTM
+1012 TVIGGLLTSTF

-1036 DRRRDLAPAGSDAKQ
+1036 DRRRDKPSAERTSIAG
-1051 AEEIPGPGGH
+1051 AEE
-1061 SRRLIA
+1061 
-1067 GT
+1067 

>member
-1 MMWRQARDWQTGTVD
+1 
-16 SMNAGKLAGTMKLVE
+16 MNSDPVKTAGSMKLIE

-40 SMAAVTLVLFGLIA
+40 SMFAVTLVLFGLIA
-54 LKDLKVN
+54 LKDLNVN
-61 LLPDLSYPTITVR
+61 LLPDLSYPTLTVR
-74 SEYRGAAPEEIETL
+74 TEYRGAAPEEIETL

-97 GVVRNVRSVKS
+97 GVVKNVLSVKS

-168 SASSEESSLKSLR
+168 SKLSDEASLKALR
-181 RYAEEE
+181 RFAEEE
-187 IKKLLEPVEGVA
+187 IKKLVEPVEGVA

-217 RKMAQLKLSLDTL
+217 RKMAQLNLSLDEL
-230 SARLAAENV
+230 SLRLAAENV

-256 TINQFGSVE
+256 TINQFATVE
-265 EFGGLIIAP
+265 EFGELIVKP
-274 GEARPIYL
+274 GTTRPIYL
-282 RDIARVRAGY
+282 RDIANVRAGY
-292 SEREAIIRMNGQE
+292 SERQAIIRMNGKE
-305 AVEVAIYKEGDANT
+305 AVEVALYKEGDANT
-319 VSVARGISGRLESI
+319 VSVARGIKDRL
-333 SDELPQGMSIE
+333 DELKKELPDDMTIE
-344 IVDDQSVFI
+344 TVDDQSVFI
-353 ERAISEVVTAAILGG
+353 DRAIGEVVKAAILGG
-368 LLAILVIFLFLRNI
+368 LLAVLVIFVFLRNA
-382 WFTLTIAISIPV
+382 WFTLTIALSIPV

-440 AQGEGLVSAAIKGA
+440 AEGEGLVSAAIKGA

-467 TIAVFLPLAFVD
+467 TIAVFLPLAFVE
-479 GVAGQLFRDQALTV
+479 GIAGQLFRDQALTV
-493 TFALAISLAVAVT
+493 TFALAISLGVAMT
-506 LIPMMASASGHKAA
+506 LIPMMASIRGQHTQGTAGVSSRIGH
-520 DQAKTGAGAGGRFGN
+520 
-535 WFAGQYGRMLDWA
+535 WFATVYARLLNRA
-548 LGHRFVTLAA
+548 LSHRFLTMATAA
-558 STALLALATLLLSS
+558 VLFAFAVLLLQQT
-572 VGTELVPRLDQ
+572 GTELVPQLEQ
-583 GRFNV
+583 GVFNV

-598 EETDRIGG
+598 EETDRI
-606 DIQRMAA
+606 A
-613 GDPDVQTIYG
+613 GELQQLATADPAVNYVYG

-645 LVVMNPD
+645 LVVINT
-652 SGSTDQQRVIRDLRT
+652 GAGANEQQRVIDKLRNR
-667 KARDIAGLDANFSS
+667 AQAIAGLDANFSS
-681 PELLSFDKPLE
+681 PQLLSFDKPLE
-692 IEIQGYDLDSLRT
+692 IEIQGYDLDSLRV

-717 SRFADVESSL
+717 RRFADVESSL

-745 LGLTVKEISDKV
+745 LGLTVKQVSDQV

-763 QVATRYSWRDRKID
+763 KVATRFSWRDRKVD
-777 VLVRLSE
+777 VLVRVSE
-784 DERQSIASV
+784 DERQSIAAV
-793 RELIV
+793 RDLII
-798 NPLSDHPVPLSAVA
+798 NPESEFPVPLSSVA
-812 EVRVAEGPAEIR
+812 EIRVAEGPAEIR

-829 RMALIQAN
+829 RLALVQAN
-837 LAHGDLGS
+837 LAYGDLGS
-845 AVQEAEALMAGMQ
+845 AVAEVESLLAGMKL
-858 MPYGLTLYITG
+858 PYGLKMYIKG

-874 EASFK
+874 AASFK

-887 AIFLVY
+887 AVVLVY

-922 ALWLTNTSLSVIVF
+922 ALWLTDTRLSVIVF

-956 INQLRERGMDRISA
+956 INQLRERGMDRLTA

-984 TTLTTVLGLLPMALG
+984 TTLTTLLGLLPMALG
-999 LGEGSEMRTPMAI
+999 IGQGAEMRTPMAI
-1012 TVIGGLLTSTM
+1012 TVIGGLLTSTF

-1036 DRRRDLAPAGSDAKQ
+1036 DRRPDVSTAPQTDNTATGV
-1051 AEEIPGPGGH
+1051 
-1061 SRRLIA
+1061 
-1067 GT
+1067 

>member
-1 MMWRQARDWQTGTVD
+1 MSRQP
-16 SMNAGKLAGTMKLVE
+16 LKLVE
-31 VATRRRVAI
+31 IATRRRVAI

-54 LKDLKVN
+54 LQDLKVN
-61 LLPDLSYPTITVR
+61 LLPDLSYPTLTVR
-74 SEYRGAAPEEIETL
+74 TEYRGAAPEEIETL

-97 GVVRNVRSVKS
+97 GVVKNVRTVKS
-108 VSRAGQSDVI
+108 ISRAGQSDVL

-142 LPLEASRPLLLR
+142 LPLESSRPLLLR
-154 FNPATDPIMRFGLI
+154 FDPATDPIMRFGLV
-168 SASSEESSLKSLR
+168 SARTDEASLKALR
-181 RYAEEE
+181 RFADEEL
-187 IKKLLEPVEGVA
+187 KKLLEPVEGVA

-211 QIEIDQ
+211 QIEINQ
-217 RKMAQLKLSLDTL
+217 RKMAQLHLSLDTL

-256 TINQFGSVE
+256 TINQFTSVE
-265 EFGGLIIAP
+265 EFGGLIVAP
-274 GEARPIYL
+274 GETRPIYL
-282 RDIARVRAGY
+282 RDIANVRAGY

-319 VSVARGISGRLESI
+319 VSVASGISERLETVAE
-333 SDELPQGMSIE
+333 ELPQDMSME
-344 IVDDQSVFI
+344 AVDDQSVFI
-353 ERAISEVVTAAILGG
+353 DRAISEVVNAAILGG
-368 LLAILVIFLFLRNI
+368 LLAVLVIFAFLRNI
-382 WFTLTIAISIPV
+382 WFTFTIALCIPV

-435 ISRYR
+435 ISRYQ

-454 SEVGGAVIAATLT
+454 SDVGGAVIAATLT
-467 TIAVFLPLAFVD
+467 TIAVFLPLAFVE
-479 GVAGQLFRDQALTV
+479 GIAGQLFRDQALTV
-493 TFALAISLAVAVT
+493 TFALVISLGVAVT
-506 LIPMMASASGHKAA
+506 LIPMMASIRGRRSHSHEPAAS
-520 DQAKTGAGAGGRFGN
+520 RFGN
-535 WFAGQYGRMLDWA
+535 WFSARYSHMLEWA
-548 LGHRFVTLAA
+548 LTHRFLTLAA
-558 STALLALATLLLSS
+558 ASGLLALSVLLLQGT
-572 VGTELVPRLDQ
+572 GTELVPQLEQ

-588 TLEAAPGTPL
+588 TIEAAPGTPL

-606 DIQRMAA
+606 ELQRMAA
-613 GDPDVQTIYG
+613 GDGDVKTVYG

-645 LVVMNPD
+645 LVVMSPSASVD
-652 SGSTDQQRVIRDLRT
+652 DQQRVIRDLRT
-667 KARDIAGLDANFSS
+667 RARDIAGLDANFSS

-692 IEIQGYDLDSLRT
+692 IEIQGYDLDSLRV

-717 SRFADVESSL
+717 NRFADVESSL
-727 ERGHPEIQ
+727 ERGHPEVQ

-745 LGLTVKEISDKV
+745 LGLTVKQISDQV

-763 QVATRYSWRDRKID
+763 RVATRYSWRDRKID

-784 DERQSIASV
+784 DERQSIAAV

-798 NPLSDHPVPLSAVA
+798 NPESERPVPLSSVA
-812 EVRVAEGPAEIR
+812 EIRVAEGPAEIR

-829 RMALIQAN
+829 RLALIQAN
-837 LAHGDLGS
+837 LAYGDLGS
-845 AVQEAEALMAGMQ
+845 AVEEVDTLLADMQ
-858 MPYGLTLYITG
+858 LPYGLTMNISG

-874 EASFK
+874 SASFK
-879 SLLFALGL
+879 SLMFALGL
-887 AIFLVY
+887 AVILVY

-922 ALWLTNTSLSVIVF
+922 ALWLTDTSLSVIVF

-956 INQLRERGMDRISA
+956 INQLRERGMERIAA
-970 IREGARLRLRPIMM
+970 IKEGARLRFRPIMM

-1012 TVIGGLLTSTM
+1012 TVIGGLLTSTL

-1036 DRRRDLAPAGSDAKQ
+1036 DRRREAGQAKCNV
-1051 AEEIPGPGGH
+1051 EPVDELPGSGQQNRD
-1061 SRRLIA
+1061 SIV
-1067 GT
+1067 TV

>member
-1 MMWRQARDWQTGTVD
+1 MDPEN
-16 SMNAGKLAGTMKLVE
+16 SMNPAQTVNNRKLVGTMKLVE

-61 LLPDLSYPTITVR
+61 LLPDLSYPTVTVR
-74 SEYRGAAPEEIETL
+74 TEYRGAAPEEIETL

-97 GVVRNVRSVKS
+97 GVVKNVRSVKS

-118 LEFAWGTNMDRAGLD
+118 LEFAWGTNMDRAGLE

-168 SASSEESSLKSLR
+168 SDSSEEASLKALR
-181 RYAEEE
+181 RYADEE

-217 RKMAQLKLSLDTL
+217 RKMAQLNLTIDQL

-265 EFGGLIIAP
+265 EFGELIVAP
-274 GEARPIYL
+274 GEARPVYL

-319 VSVARGISGRLESI
+319 VSVAKGVGKRLESLVE
-333 SDELPQGMSIE
+333 DLPQGMSME
-344 IVDDQSVFI
+344 KVDDQSIFI
-353 ERAISEVVTAAILGG
+353 DRAISEVVTAAILGG
-368 LLAILVIFLFLRNI
+368 LLAVLVIFLFLRNF
-382 WFTLTIAISIPV
+382 WYTFTIALSIPV

-506 LIPMMASASGHKAA
+506 LIPMMASASGHKSMAPDA
-520 DQAKTGAGAGGRFGN
+520 RSSRFGN
-535 WFAGQYGRMLDWA
+535 WFSGQYGRMLEWA
-548 LGHRFVTLAA
+548 LVHRFLTLA
-558 STALLALATLLLSS
+558 TATVLMVCAVLMLSS
-572 VGTELVPRLDQ
+572 VGTELVPQLDQ

-606 DIQRMAA
+606 DLQRMAA
-613 GDPDVQTIYG
+613 GDPAVETIYG

-645 LVVMNPD
+645 LVVMSPESSEPD
-652 SGSTDQQRVIRDLRT
+652 QRRVIRDLR
-667 KARDIAGLDANFSS
+667 ARASDIAGLDANFSS

-692 IEIQGYDLDSLRT
+692 IEIQGYDLDSLRK

-745 LGLTVKEISDKV
+745 LGLTVKEISDQV

-784 DERQSIASV
+784 DERQSIAAV

-798 NPLSDHPVPLSAVA
+798 NPQSEHPVPLSSVA
-812 EVRVAEGPAEIR
+812 EIRVAEGPAEIR

-829 RMALIQAN
+829 RMALVQAN
-837 LAHGDLGS
+837 LAHGDLGT
-845 AVQEAEALMAGMQ
+845 AVDEAETLLADMQ
-858 MPYGLTLYITG
+858 LPYGLSMNITG

-874 EASFK
+874 AASFK

-887 AIFLVY
+887 AVFLVY

-922 ALWLTNTSLSVIVF
+922 ALWLTGTSLSVIVF

-1036 DRRRDLAPAGSDAKQ
+1036 DRRPDLTPAGSKADKP
-1051 AEEIPGPGGH
+1051 EESPGPGGQT
-1061 SRRLIA
+1061 RRLIA

>member
-1 MMWRQARDWQTGTVD
+1 MSSGSVNQTGP
-16 SMNAGKLAGTMKLVE
+16 MNLIK

-40 SMAAVTLVLFGLIA
+40 SMAAVSLVLFGLIA

-61 LLPDLSYPTITVR
+61 LLPDLSYPTLTVR
-74 SEYRGAAPEEIETL
+74 TEYRGAAPEEIETL

-97 GVVRNVRSVKS
+97 GVVKNVLSVDS

-142 LPLEASRPLLLR
+142 LPLEANRPLLLR

-168 SASSEESSLKSLR
+168 SAVSDEASLKALR
-181 RYAEEE
+181 RFAEEE
-187 IKKLLEPVEGVA
+187 IKKLVEPVEGVA

-217 RKMAQLKLSLDTL
+217 RKMAQLNLSLDVL

-256 TINQFGSVE
+256 TINQFASVE
-265 EFGGLIIAP
+265 EFGGLIVDP
-274 GEARPIYL
+274 GETRPIYL
-282 RDIARVRAGY
+282 RDIARVRAGF
-292 SEREAIIRMNGQE
+292 SERQAIIRMNGEE
-305 AVEVAIYKEGDANT
+305 AVEIAIYKEGDANT
-319 VSVARGISGRLESI
+319 VSVAKGIGDRLEELSK
-333 SDELPQGMSIE
+333 ELPADMSIE
-344 IVDDQSVFI
+344 TVDDQSIFI
-353 ERAISEVVTAAILGG
+353 DRAISEVIMAAVLGG
-368 LLAILVIFLFLRNI
+368 LLAVLVIFVFLRNI
-382 WFTLTIAISIPV
+382 WFTFTIALSIPI
-394 SIIATFFL
+394 SIIATFFF

-435 ISRYR
+435 ISRHR
-440 AQGEGLVSAAIKGA
+440 AGGETLVSAAIKGA

-467 TIAVFLPLAFVD
+467 TIAVFLPLAFVE
-479 GVAGQLFRDQALTV
+479 GIAGQLFRDQALTV
-493 TFALAISLAVAVT
+493 AFALAISLGVAMT
-506 LIPMMASASGHKAA
+506 LIPMMASIRGQRAPATDTLSNRVGS
-520 DQAKTGAGAGGRFGN
+520 
-535 WFAGQYGRMLDWA
+535 WFSDIYSQLLDWA
-548 LGHRFVTLAA
+548 LAHRLLTLAA
-558 STALLALATLLLSS
+558 SAVLLALSVLLLQAT
-572 VGTELVPRLDQ
+572 GTELVPQLEQ

-598 EETDRIGG
+598 EETDRIEGEL
-606 DIQRMAA
+606 QRVAA
-613 GDPDVQTIYG
+613 AETGVNYVYG

-645 LVVMNPD
+645 LVVMNPEA
-652 SGSTDQQRVIRDLRT
+652 SMADQQRVIQKLRI
-667 KARDIAGLDANFSS
+667 KAQSIAGLDANFST

-692 IEIQGYDLDSLRT
+692 IEIQGYDLVSLRT
-705 ASDEVLR
+705 ASDKVLS

-717 SRFADVESSL
+717 KRFADVESSL

-735 IYFDQERAAA
+735 IYFDQERIAA
-745 LGLTVKEISDKV
+745 LGLTVKQVSDQV

-763 QVATRYSWRDRKID
+763 KVATRFSWRDRKID

-784 DERQSIASV
+784 DERQSIAAV
-793 RELIV
+793 RELII
-798 NPLSDHPVPLSAVA
+798 NPESEFPVPLSSVA
-812 EVRVAEGPAEIR
+812 DIRVAEGPAEIR

-829 RMALIQAN
+829 RLALVQAN
-837 LAHGDLGS
+837 LAYGDLGS
-845 AVQEAEALMAGMQ
+845 AVEEVETLLASMRL
-858 MPYGLTLYITG
+858 PYGLTMNIKG

-874 EASFK
+874 AASFK

-887 AIFLVY
+887 AVILVY

-908 ILFSIPLAAVGVAL
+908 ILFSIPLAALGVAV
-922 ALWLTNTSLSVIVF
+922 ALWLTDTWLSVIVF

-956 INQLRERGMDRISA
+956 INQLRERGMDRIAA

-999 LGEGSEMRTPMAI
+999 LGQGAEMRTPMAI
-1012 TVIGGLLTSTM
+1012 TVIGGLLTSTL
-1023 LTLLVVP
+1023 LTLLIVP

-1036 DRRRDLAPAGSDAKQ
+1036 DRRRDVVAVQTHNVAT
-1051 AEEIPGPGGH
+1051 EI
-1061 SRRLIA
+1061 
-1067 GT
+1067 

>member
-1 MMWRQARDWQTGTVD
+1 
-16 SMNAGKLAGTMKLVE
+16 MKLIE

-40 SMAAVTLVLFGLIA
+40 SMLAVTLVLFGLIA
-54 LKDLKVN
+54 LKDLSVN
-61 LLPDLSYPTITVR
+61 LLPDLSYPTLTVR
-74 SEYRGAAPEEIETL
+74 TEYRGAAPEEIETL

-97 GVVRNVRSVKS
+97 GVVKNVLSVKS

-118 LEFAWGTNMDRAGLD
+118 LEFAWGTDMDRAGLD
-133 VREKLEVLQ
+133 VREKLEILQ

-154 FNPATDPIMRFGLI
+154 FNPATDPIMRFGLT
-168 SASSEESSLKSLR
+168 SSVSDEASLKALR
-181 RYAEEE
+181 RFAEEE
-187 IKKLLEPVEGVA
+187 IKKLVEPVEGVA

-217 RKMAQLKLSLDTL
+217 RKMAQLNLSLEEL

-239 NVSAGRLEEGAQ
+239 NVSAGRLEEGTQ

-256 TINQFGSVE
+256 TINQFATVE
-265 EFGGLIIAP
+265 EFGDLILKP
-274 GEARPIYL
+274 GTTRPIYL
-282 RDIARVRAGY
+282 RDIASVRAGF

-319 VSVARGISGRLESI
+319 VSVAKGIKTRVKELSE
-333 SDELPQGMSIE
+333 ELPKDMSIE
-344 IVDDQSVFI
+344 TVDDQSIFI
-353 ERAISEVVTAAILGG
+353 DRAISEVIKAALLGG
-368 LLAILVIFLFLRNI
+368 LLAVLVIFVFLRNF
-382 WFTLTIAISIPV
+382 WFTFTIALSIPV

-435 ISRYR
+435 ISRHR
-440 AQGEGLVSAAIKGA
+440 TAGEGLVSAAIKGA

-467 TIAVFLPLAFVD
+467 TIAVFLPLAFVE
-479 GVAGQLFRDQALTV
+479 GIAGQLFRDQALTV
-493 TFALAISLAVAVT
+493 TFALAISLGVAVT
-506 LIPMMASASGHKAA
+506 LIPMMASVRGQQSMGA
-520 DQAKTGAGAGGRFGN
+520 TGISKRVGL
-535 WFAGQYGRMLDWA
+535 WFASVYDYLLDHA
-548 LGHRFVTLAA
+548 LSHRFLTLFVA
-558 STALLALATLLLSS
+558 TVLLFLSVLLLQRT
-572 VGTELVPRLDQ
+572 GTELVPQLEQ

-598 EETDRIGG
+598 EETDRIEGELQQ
-606 DIQRMAA
+606 IATA
-613 GDPDVQTIYG
+613 DPSVNYVYG

-645 LVVMNPD
+645 LVVMKPEAGMD
-652 SGSTDQQRVIRDLRT
+652 DQQRVIGNLRT
-667 KARDIAGLDANFSS
+667 RVGNLAGLDANFSS

-692 IEIQGYDLDSLRT
+692 IEIQGYDLDSLRL

-712 RLRQS
+712 RLRK
-717 SRFADVESSL
+717 SRSFADVESSL

-745 LGLTVKEISDKV
+745 LGLTVKQLSDQV

-763 QVATRYSWRDRKID
+763 RVATRFSWRDRKID
-777 VLVRLSE
+777 VLVRVSE
-784 DERQSIASV
+784 AERQSIAAV
-793 RELIV
+793 RQLII
-798 NPLSDHPVPLSAVA
+798 NPESEFPVPLSSVA
-812 EVRVAEGPAEIR
+812 EIRVAEGPAEIR
-824 RGNQE
+824 RGDQE

-837 LAHGDLGS
+837 LADGDLGS
-845 AVQEAEALMAGMQ
+845 AVLEVESLLAGMKL
-858 MPYGLTLYITG
+858 PYGLTMFIKG

-874 EASFK
+874 AASFK

-887 AIFLVY
+887 AVILVY
-893 LVMASQFESLLHPFV
+893 LVMASQFESLVHPFV

-922 ALWLTNTSLSVIVF
+922 ALWLTDTRLSVIVF

-956 INQLRERGMDRISA
+956 INQLRERGMERIAA
-970 IREGARLRLRPIMM
+970 IKEGAKLRLRPIMM
-984 TTLTTVLGLLPMALG
+984 TTLTTVLGLLPMAMG
-999 LGEGSEMRTPMAI
+999 IGQGSEMRTPMAI
-1012 TVIGGLLTSTM
+1012 TVIGGLLTSTL

-1036 DRRRDLAPAGSDAKQ
+1036 DRRRDVTASPQTADTAPEG
-1051 AEEIPGPGGH
+1051 
-1061 SRRLIA
+1061 
-1067 GT
+1067 